1 MLGIFYDKK
10 EKKKSNLHENNPN
23 LLNRNFRKADH
34 IMELLILLVKYLVL
48 DFSRET
54 EG

>member
-1 MLGIFYDKK
+1 MLGIFFDKK
-10 EKKKSNLHENNPN
+10 EKKKSNLPEYNPN
-23 LLNRNFRKADH
+23 LLNKTFRKADH
-34 IMELLILLVKYLVL
+34 IMELLILFVQCLVL